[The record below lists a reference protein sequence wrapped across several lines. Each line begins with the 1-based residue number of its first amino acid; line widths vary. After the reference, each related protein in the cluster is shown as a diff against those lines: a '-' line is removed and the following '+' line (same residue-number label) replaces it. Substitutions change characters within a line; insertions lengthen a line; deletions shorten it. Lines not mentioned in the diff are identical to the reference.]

1 MPAAEH
7 RYGDCV
13 VIAQARLNGGQLV
26 RVQGVTAMASRN
38 RSEHLAVTVGRLLL
52 ILEDRAALNAVRD
65 AVDRAE
71 KLADDVFGAET
82 DEFTWAERAERA
94 RLAKHGLPPTH

>member
-1 MPAAEH
+1 
-7 RYGDCV
+7 
-13 VIAQARLNGGQLV
+13 
-26 RVQGVTAMASRN
+26 MASRN

-71 KLADDVFGAET
+71 KFADDVFGAET
-82 DEFTWAERAERA
+82 DEFTWAERAELARQRA
-94 RLAKHGLPPTH
+94 VHPGGPLCRLSTS